1 LILLVIL
8 LLATGCTN
16 SEPSGA
22 NSEEGGTQSA
32 AEQNI
37 EAFLENAFTGPTEE
51 YEEAFSGKVEDLE
64 RRSERI
70 SEYYQNNF
78 EPYMSES
85 LLEGFINSNGA
96 VQFLRFAYP
105 DYVLATE
112 EITLEENED
121 YYTFAAEV
129 SYTKKESDE
138 SGTFTI
144 NGNIQTDEEGVI
156 TGIQYHKGQYEK
168 LENALK

>member
-1 LILLVIL
+1 MWILLF
-8 LLATGCTN
+8 ATGCTN
-16 SEPSGA
+16 SETSGD
-22 NSEEGGTQSA
+22 NSEEAGTQSA

-37 EAFLENAFTGPTEE
+37 EAFLESAFTGPTEE
-51 YEEAFSGKVEDLE
+51 YEEAFLEEADDLE
-64 RRSERI
+64 RRDEKI

-78 EPYMSES
+78 EPYVSES

-96 VQFLRFAYP
+96 TQFLRYAYP

-112 EITLEENED
+112 EITLEEDED

-129 SYTKKESDE
+129 SYTKKESNE

-168 LENALK
+168 LENALE

>member
-1 LILLVIL
+1 MGILLF
-8 LLATGCTN
+8 ATGCTN
-16 SEPSGA
+16 AETSGD

-37 EAFLENAFTGPTEE
+37 EAFLENAFTGPTEAYE
-51 YEEAFSGKVEDLE
+51 QAFLEEADNLE
-64 RRSERI
+64 RRDEKI

-96 VQFLRFAYP
+96 TQFLRFAYP

-112 EITLEENED
+112 EITLEEDED
-121 YYTFAAEV
+121 YYTFAADV
-129 SYTKKESDE
+129 SYTKKESDD

-144 NGNIQTDEEGVI
+144 NGNMQTDEEGVI

>member
-1 LILLVIL
+1 MILLGIL

-16 SEPSGA
+16 SETSED
-22 NSEEGGTQSA
+22 NSEESGSQSA

-37 EAFLENAFTGPTEE
+37 EAFLENVFSGPTEE

-78 EPYMSES
+78 EPYLSES

-96 VQFLRFAYP
+96 TQFLRFAYP
-105 DYVLATE
+105 DYVWATK
-112 EITLEENED
+112 EITLEESED

-156 TGIQYHKGQYEK
+156 MGIQYHKGQYEK
-168 LENALK
+168 IESALE

>member
-1 LILLVIL
+1 MR
-8 LLATGCTN
+8 
-16 SEPSGA
+16 
-22 NSEEGGTQSA
+22 
-32 AEQNI
+32 
-37 EAFLENAFTGPTEE
+37 
-51 YEEAFSGKVEDLE
+51 Y
-64 RRSERI
+64 
-70 SEYYQNNF
+70 
-78 EPYMSES
+78 
-85 LLEGFINSNGA
+85 
-96 VQFLRFAYP
+96 AYP

-112 EITLEENED
+112 EITLEEAED

-129 SYTKKESDE
+129 SYAKKESDE